1 MTMKLYPLALICVC
15 LLCACSSPNVHYE
28 SQATGALLSDGTRL
42 MLLKTVNPEYPAEL
56 RKARITGVVVI
67 SYCVRPD
74 GSVTDL
80 EVKKSAHPAL
90 DRLALEAVSQWK
102 FTPYSPRDGQLVHLS
117 NPIAFAID

>member
-1 MTMKLYPLALICVC
+1 
-15 LLCACSSPNVHYE
+15 
-28 SQATGALLSDGTRL
+28 